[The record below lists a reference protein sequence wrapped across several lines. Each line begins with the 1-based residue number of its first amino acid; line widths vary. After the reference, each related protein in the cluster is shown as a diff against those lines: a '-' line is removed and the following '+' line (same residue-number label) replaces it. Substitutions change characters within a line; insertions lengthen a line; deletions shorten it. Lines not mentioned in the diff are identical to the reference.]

1 VFIELVDALR
11 CPAEHEESHLIASAT
26 RMASRHILDGEL
38 GCPVCHARY
47 PIVDGEA
54 RFTPSVQNGRGKD
67 PAAAASDEDGL
78 RCAALLGLDGP
89 GGFAI
94 LDGHAARF
102 AGAVAAI
109 VGDVPLMLVN
119 PPAGINATPGV
130 SVVRTGEVLPLA
142 AATVRAAAT
151 GDADERILA
160 ELARVLRDGGR
171 LVAPASAGLP
181 AGVRQLARDD
191 RDWVGEKLAPPN
203 IVSIGRGTRT

>member
-1 VFIELVDALR
+1 MFIELVDALR
-11 CPAEHEESHLIASAT
+11 CPAEHEESHLIASAI

-54 RFTPSVQNGRGKD
+54 RFTSSQPNSRRAD
-67 PAAAASDEDGL
+67 AAVATFHEDGL

-94 LDGHAARF
+94 LDGDAARF
-102 AGAVAAI
+102 ADAVAAI
-109 VGDVPLMLVN
+109 VGDVPLMLLN
-119 PPAGINATPGV
+119 PPAGISAAPGV
-130 SVVRTGEVLPLA
+130 SVVRTGAVLPLA
-142 AATVRAAAT
+142 AETARAAAT
-151 GDADERILA
+151 GGADERTLA

-181 AGVRQLARDD
+181 AGVRQLARDE
-191 RDWVGEKLAPPN
+191 RDWVGEKHAPPS
-203 IVSIGRGTRT
+203 IVSIGRGSRT